1 MKKHGHYEL
10 LSVEEISCN
19 IFAGSNEQFINTQI
33 QRLKSKYRNNKRH
46 KEKNKN
52 RYVEFNKNR
61 NK

>member
-19 IFAGSNEQFINTQI
+19 ILAGSNKQFINTQI
-33 QRLKSKYRNNKRH
+33 QKLKSKYRNSKRH
-46 KEKNKN
+46 KEKKKS
-52 RYVEFNKNR
+52 YVEFNKNR